1 MKIVYKWLN
10 VNNVELYTKDI
21 ISKKKKLNPACSRYL
36 LETVFLL
43 QFPAQLDCVPK
54 CVQIWENAEVEQIAN
69 DVCHAK
75 YF

>member
-1 MKIVYKWLN
+1 MAQCQYCETLDKGHNFQEKEI
-10 VNNVELYTKDI
+10 
-21 ISKKKKLNPACSRYL
+21 NPACSRYL